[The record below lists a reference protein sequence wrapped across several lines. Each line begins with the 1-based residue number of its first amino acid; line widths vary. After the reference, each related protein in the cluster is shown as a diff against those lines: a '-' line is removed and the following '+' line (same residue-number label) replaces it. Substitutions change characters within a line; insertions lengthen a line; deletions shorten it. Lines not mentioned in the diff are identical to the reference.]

1 MFKEL
6 CATLL
11 LLCSSVVNN
20 FDFEYKK
27 DDRYNFISGIAD
39 CTVHFNAVLPPMH
52 RAVVVISVA
61 QAIIES
67 NWGESRFA
75 REANNFYGI
84 IQTDRTEPHIKSLKN
99 PKVILKMYDTKCLSV
114 ADYISLLNRSSFFEP
129 YREVRYKQ
137 VVTNHV
143 QLMDII
149 NTLEPY
155 ASDPLYTKKLTSMTM
170 QLLIEY
176 QDIFKVDEIM
186 DKFKKSEEEK
196 HRKKTLYP

>member
-11 LLCSSVVNN
+11 ILCGSVINN
-20 FDFEYKK
+20 FDFNYKK
-27 DDRYNFISGIAD
+27 DDHYNFVSGIAD
-39 CTVHFNAVLPPMH
+39 CTVHFNAVLPPQH
-52 RAVVVISVA
+52 RVIVVISAA
-61 QAIIES
+61 QAVIES

-84 IQTDRTEPHIKSLKN
+84 IQTDRTEPHIQSLKN
-99 PKVILKMYDTKCLSV
+99 QRVILKMYDTKCLSV
-114 ADYISLLNRSSFFEP
+114 ADYIAMLNQSSFFAP

-137 VVTNHV
+137 IVTNDV
-143 QLMDII
+143 QLMDVI
-149 NTLEPY
+149 NTLAPY
-155 ASDPLYTKKLTSMTM
+155 AKDPLYTQKLTSMTM